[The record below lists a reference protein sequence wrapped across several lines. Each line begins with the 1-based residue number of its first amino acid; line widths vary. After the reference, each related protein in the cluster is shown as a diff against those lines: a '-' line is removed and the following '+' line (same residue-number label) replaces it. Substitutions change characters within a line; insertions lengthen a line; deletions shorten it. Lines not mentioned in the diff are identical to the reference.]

1 MSVWLITV
9 AVLLWRL
16 TGMSP
21 EIVELEQSER
31 SSIERSTIWLPA
43 TIVSMQFDQDVSKE
57 EVVECEILGTT
68 ISGVSRCNGILVS
81 SIEGAQGHA
90 DIRCVLKG
98 MIESEDIGTNGPA
111 IITSST
117 SSSFVAIKTLRF
129 DGVVFTTWP
138 TELNVAT
145 RLEITKVDTHLK
157 GIKGVVVKRIA
168 SARAEATQEE
178 ARGIAEK
185 LTKNRLAER
194 IDCEFE
200 RQLSQVNRVLTLGRA
215 SLVFIGV
222 RDIRIATRH
231 VEKRLEVGLVLATTS
246 RN

>member
-1 MSVWLITV
+1 MSVWQITV
-9 AVLLWRL
+9 AMLLWQL
-16 TGMSP
+16 TGAGR
-21 EIVELEQSER
+21 EIVEIER
-31 SSIERSTIWLPA
+31 SDQGLIGRSTIWLPA
-43 TIVSMQFDQDVSKE
+43 TFVSMQFDQAVSKV

-68 ISGVSRCNGILVS
+68 ITGVSRFKGRLVS

-117 SSSFVAIKTLRF
+117 SSSFAAIKILRF
-129 DGVVFTTWP
+129 DGVGFTTWP
-138 TELNVAT
+138 VELNVAT
-145 RLEITKVDTHLK
+145 RLAIKNVDTHLK

-200 RQLSQVNRVLTLGRA
+200 RQLSQVNQVLTLGRA
-215 SLVFIGV
+215 SLVFIGI
-222 RDIRIATRH
+222 RDIRIATRR
-231 VEKRLEVGLVLATTS
+231 VEKRLEVGLVLATT
-246 RN
+246 N